1 MPTHMDYSMFDTL
14 LQLPLFQG
22 LSLEDLTNILAKVKL
37 QFVKWKAGATI
48 AQKDE
53 PCTQL
58 TFILKGKISVSTPAT
73 NQLYQLTESYEA
85 PYLIEPQAMFGM
97 YTHYVSSYT
106 AEEAT
111 DTVSISKIFV
121 SSELFK
127 YEIFRLNYINIISNR
142 TQTLRSR
149 LWTPYNGDVGQRII
163 HFIANRVERPY
174 GKKQLKIKMEDL
186 ARIVN
191 DTRLNVSHALNAMQ
205 DNGLVELHRG
215 EIIIPRLE
223 DLIG

>member
-1 MPTHMDYSMFDTL
+1 MESRSHDSPERRALHATHLHPERENKRQHASH
-14 LQLPLFQG
+14 QP
-22 LSLEDLTNILAKVKL
+22 
-37 QFVKWKAGATI
+37 
-48 AQKDE
+48 
-53 PCTQL
+53 
-58 TFILKGKISVSTPAT
+58 
-73 NQLYQLTESYEA
+73 LYQLTESYEA
-85 PYLIEPQAMFGM
+85 PYLVEPQAMFGM

-106 AEEAT
+106 AEETT
-111 DTVSISKIFV
+111 DSVSISKIFV

-149 LWTPYNGDVGQRII
+149 LWTPYEGDTGDRIV

>member
-1 MPTHMDYSMFDTL
+1 MDYSMFDTL

-37 QFVKWKAGATI
+37 QFAKWKAGTPI
-48 AQKDE
+48 ARRDE

-58 TFILKGKISVSTPAT
+58 IFLLKGRISMVTPAT
-73 NQLYQLTESYEA
+73 DRLYQCIEYSEA

-97 YTHYVSSYT
+97 NTCYVSTYT

-111 DTVSISKIFV
+111 DTVSINKSFV
-121 SSELFK
+121 TNELMK
-127 YEIFRLNYINIISNR
+127 YDIFRLNFINMVSNR
-142 TQTLRSR
+142 AQALHRR
-149 LWTPYNGDVGQRII
+149 LWTPYNGDVSERIV
-163 HFIANRVERPY
+163 HFIVNRVERPT
-174 GKKQLKIKMEDL
+174 GEKLLNIKMEDL

-205 DNGLVELHRG
+205 GKGLLELHRG
-215 EIIIPRLE
+215 EIAIPRLE
-223 DLIG
+223 DLIE